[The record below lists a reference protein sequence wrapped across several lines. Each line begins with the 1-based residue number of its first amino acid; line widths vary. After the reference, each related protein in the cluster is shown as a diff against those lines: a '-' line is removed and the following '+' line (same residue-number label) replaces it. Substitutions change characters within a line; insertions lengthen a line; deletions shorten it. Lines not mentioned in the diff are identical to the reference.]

1 MTRVQRAFRGISR
14 EIHPA
19 ILWIRGPRPQR
30 ARPNFLRKG
39 ETKHILKTGDRG
51 LVSARR
57 RGFRYRGENYGRRR
71 VHHDRGNY
79 VHPGRR
85 RRVRPKG
92 DFRNVG
98 GSGEGHGL
106 VRAELR

>member
-19 ILWIRGPRPQR
+19 ELWIRDLRPKR
-30 ARPNFLRKG
+30 ARPNFLHKD
-39 ETKHILKTGDRG
+39 ETTHTLKTGVRG
-51 LVSARR
+51 RVSARR
-57 RGFRYRGENYGRRR
+57 RGFRYRGENYGHRR
-71 VHHDRGNY
+71 VHHDRGNC
-79 VHPGRR
+79 VHLGR
-85 RRVRPKG
+85 RRVRPMG